1 MKITKSLLR
10 EYIKEEIS
18 LLKEAEYTIPDEEG
32 LEAEFSKTRRVHK
45 IASTMDMNFEG
56 DSKQKDLLRQVQ
68 EAGREYN
75 EQVREIRAVASE
87 LDNWRR
93 LLKNTQDLFE
103 YMRLGG
109 SRKGLE
115 LPKFA
120 EMSDRPFAEMSDR
133 PLGEKE

>member
-18 LLKEAEYTIPDEEG
+18 LLKEAEYTIPDEDG
-32 LEAEFSKTRRVHK
+32 LEAEFSKLRRVRK
-45 IASTMDMNFEG
+45 IASKMDMNFEG
-56 DSKQKDLLRQVQ
+56 DSKQKALLRQVQ
-68 EAGREYN
+68 EAGIEYK
-75 EQVREIRAVASE
+75 EQVREIQAVASE

-93 LLKNTQDLFE
+93 LLKNTQDLF
-103 YMRLGG
+103 YFMRSGG

-120 EMSDRPFAEMSDR
+120 EMSDRP
-133 PLGEKE
+133 LGEEE